1 MASTT
6 TKRASSAWAD
16 LPPDLLGLVLRR
28 LHSLADRARVGAVC
42 RPWRSGARLHRD
54 NLPPAMPWVALGGA
68 AYVDVVN
75 GDAARRLS
83 LCVPEKA
90 RCRGSDGHLLFLTR
104 AATGACFLADPFSGA
119 VLPVAD
125 LASFIKELTRGEM
138 FSRSFS
144 LSLSVRVLKVVLLWP
159 PRHGSSSVPVVA
171 AMVKNRAS
179 QYNTTVFVCRAG
191 TDTGVGNESYGA
203 MAVDLPLVKDV
214 AFFRG
219 DLYALSTRDEL
230 LAVRLGEGPR
240 GNPAITTAVE
250 SGIEV
255 PDDGECRSHAHDGI
269 RPASDVRLVQ
279 SGDQLLMLRRWVI
292 DDGGDSTSVFD
303 VYEADFGASRCRWKP
318 VSGLRGRALFLGRC
332 CSKSVPVGDGH
343 FGAEEDCIYFVRHAG
358 DSGIYD
364 MEYCR
369 VRPLVPDT
377 KVLRRHGRSWNPTWV
392 FPDQSIIEA
401 HYYLM
406 KESLAQG
413 ARVEKIA
420 IFCFG
425 YPNDPNM
432 CTTCP

>member
-1 MASTT
+1 
-6 TKRASSAWAD
+6 
-16 LPPDLLGLVLRR
+16 
-28 LHSLADRARVGAVC
+28 
-42 RPWRSGARLHRD
+42 
-54 NLPPAMPWVALGGA
+54 
-68 AYVDVVN
+68 
-75 GDAARRLS
+75 
-83 LCVPEKA
+83 
-90 RCRGSDGHLLFLTR
+90 
-104 AATGACFLADPFSGA
+104 
-119 VLPVAD
+119 
-125 LASFIKELTRGEM
+125 
-138 FSRSFS
+138 
-144 LSLSVRVLKVVLLWP
+144 
-159 PRHGSSSVPVVA
+159 
-171 AMVKNRAS
+171 MVKNRAS

-214 AFFRG
+214 AFFHG

-230 LAVRLGEGPR
+230 LAVQFCEDPR
-240 GNPAITTAVE
+240 GNPVITAVKYVIK
-250 SGIEV
+250 S
-255 PDDGECRSHAHDGI
+255 PDDGDERPYAHDGI

-364 MEYCR
+364 MDYRR
-369 VRPLVPDT
+369 VSPLVPDA

-401 HYYLM
+401 HYYYL
-406 KESLAQG
+406 KKSLAQG
-413 ARVEKIA
+413 AWVAWRS
-420 IFCFG
+420 
-425 YPNDPNM
+425 
-432 CTTCP
+432 